1 MNDAGHWVCR
11 LDSQGTV
18 SHLTYVKSH
27 WDGDS
32 IGGARK
38 MPSSAD
44 LTREEAASRLRSLGE
59 HPGVWPWGQAVGKLA
74 NPAEIMSLWDVHL
87 NCHKRVSR
95 LDVTDREAKRTQED
109 EVALKPSVVLTL

>member
-1 MNDAGHWVCR
+1 MLNRTGMV
-11 LDSQGTV
+11 TV
-18 SHLTYVKSH
+18 LGEPARCHLV
-27 WDGDS
+27 
-32 IGGARK
+32 
-38 MPSSAD
+38 
-44 LTREEAASRLRSLGE
+44 LTSPEEAASQMRSLGE